1 MLPKDMANLRSMR
14 RHEDFLNLKKD
25 LAVVSLSIRLFFF
38 FFYHVS
44 FLGRPFE
51 PYSGQMKEKE
61 GRHNVAVKA
70 FNVVEKRINELK
82 NKLTEVERDK
92 KSAETALDNVKR
104 QVEGQRVLLRQAE
117 DQLAASKGQ
126 IIALKKKLEEAKKA
140 RDQAEQDGYDVGMA
154 ETEKALRAEVSGVCR
169 NYCL

>member
-1 MLPKDMANLRSMR
+1 M
-14 RHEDFLNLKKD
+14 
-25 LAVVSLSIRLFFF
+25 
-38 FFYHVS
+38 
-44 FLGRPFE
+44 
-51 PYSGQMKEKE
+51 
-61 GRHNVAVKA
+61 AVKA

-140 RDQAEQDGYDVGMA
+140 RDQAE
-154 ETEKALRAEVSGVCR
+154 
-169 NYCL
+169 